1 MFQHC
6 YLKVT
11 FLNTQER
18 LSGPGA
24 ENKEDME
31 WLLIS
36 ISLTLS
42 RPQYSHESYTH
53 GRDITAL
60 AYTWTQ
66 EVFHHKLSNLKYE
79 N

>member
-1 MFQHC
+1 MNVPALLPES
-6 YLKVT
+6 YLLKYT
-11 FLNTQER
+11 GKTK
-18 LSGPGA
+18 

-66 EVFHHKLSNLKYE
+66 EVFHHKLSNFKYE